1 MLLKRCKLCRK
12 SDNGQH
18 VCLNI
23 HHQHNYGTTHSHI
36 LSKETATKK
45 ERSTN
50 FWNLHQ
56 RKIQNDRDNEDVVVA
71 AAVPETEAT
80 NPDILLQE
88 SYIRETK
95 RREAVYTE
103 EKGKLQNEHE
113 SRLQHILT
121 VKEAALVLCN
131 AVSSVYYPLPAAFQP
146 R

>member
-1 MLLKRCKLCRK
+1 MLLKRCKLRRK

-45 ERSTN
+45 EGSTN

-56 RKIQNDRDNEDVVVA
+56 RKIQNGRDNEDVVVA
-71 AAVPETEAT
+71 TAIPETEAT
-80 NPDILLQE
+80 NLDILLQE
-88 SYIRETK
+88 SYIKETK
-95 RREAVYTE
+95 RREAVQYTE

-113 SRLQHILT
+113 STLQHILT
-121 VKEAALVLCN
+121 VKEAALVLCD
-131 AVSSVYYPLPAAFQP
+131 AVSSVYYPLSAAFQS
-146 R
+146 